1 METTDKPV
9 ILIVEN
15 SIAYTGAF
23 KAVMQTVEDLTEY
36 FHFVFIIPQSSVLNK
51 QLEEK
56 GINYYRLPF
65 LELSSRLKNI
75 LLYFPVLF
83 INSIKLLQ
91 IINKEKVKI
100 IHSNDLYNL
109 AVLLPKLAKPKLK
122 LLTHVR
128 LLPGYI
134 PSPLYKIMVFLHE
147 HISDGIICVS
157 EAVKKEVKGA
167 KAIVIYDRIPDREKY
182 PYNYLPFDD
191 GGAVSLVYL
200 GNYIQGKG
208 QDYAIEAFSEA
219 EKLNSGIKLIFIGG
233 DMGLKK
239 NKIYKE
245 SLIEK
250 VKKLGL
256 ESKILFKDFV
266 ALPEPELKKH
276 QVLLNFSDSE
286 SFSFSCLEGAYY
298 GLPVIATNS
307 GGPSE
312 IIDDKY
318 TGLIVKKGNIEEMKE
333 AILRLVIDKD
343 MRLNFSR
350 NARNFVRTKFSFEKT
365 SLKLKEAYLKLLF
378 LDL

>member
-91 IINKEKVKI
+91 IINEEKVKI

-109 AVLLPKLAKPKLK
+109 AVLLPKLVKHKLK
-122 LLTHVR
+122 LLTYVR

-167 KAIVIYDRIPDREKY
+167 KAIVIYDRIPDRERY

-200 GNYIQGKG
+200 GNYIHGKG